1 MELGQLGINDT
12 QKVSNSDPQRPHK
25 GQGKQDFPWMPGCLM
40 GSQHLPP
47 KSIALCVSLCACLHA
62 YVKSFMHRHACVCV
76 CV

>member
-25 GQGKQDFPWMPGCLM
+25 GQGKQDLPWMPGCLM

-47 KSIALCVSLCACLHA
+47 KSIALCVSLCNPRAGMLLRNLAMCDLGQ
-62 YVKSFMHRHACVCV
+62 C
-76 CV
+76 